1 MSAYYT
7 PGTISSA
14 LCIWSCF
21 TPAASFWAIITNKEK
36 RTASERINNLIKLIQ
51 LTNDKTGSLTQ
62 VCLACIF
69 YLFSLP
75 KSDRPRFKSQNSHQ
89 SSPQIIWKGNK
100 LTQKVCCRWEWVWPV
115 QRHSEN
121 TYVLEQRLLV
131 GKCLPIL

>member
-1 MSAYYT
+1 M
-7 PGTISSA
+7 PGTVSST

-21 TPAASFWAIITNKEK
+21 IPAASFWAIITNKVKAK
-36 RTASERINNLIKLIQ
+36 RTASERLNNLIKLIQ
-51 LTNDKTGSLTQ
+51 LTNDKTVSLTQ
-62 VCLACIF
+62 VCLTCIF

-89 SSPQIIWKGNK
+89 SSTQIIWKGNK

-121 TYVLEQRLLV
+121 TYVLEQRLLI